1 MWKKKLNRYKG
12 LTFEPS
18 FSLTAQFKMSSQ
30 DQDNPVQ
37 KKRHDCEELQLNG
50 RNLIIHLISDIMIE
64 VIMTEVVSLIHIDIH
79 LTMIGVTHPLFL
91 IDIFLITSRSPR
103 HPSYYDRSLPYEYSH
118 KRREEDRLGK
128 NPNVLQIISVAMFKC
143 LFNIYFC
150 MLELDKVQYGTIIA
164 KESRSKE
171 MAVLSSK

>member
-37 KKRHDCEELQLNG
+37 KKRHDREELQLNG

-79 LTMIGVTHPLFL
+79 LTMIGVTHPSFSSTFFSSQVAPLVIHLTMTEVYLMSIL
-91 IDIFLITSRSPR
+91 ISGVKKID
-103 HPSYYDRSLPYEYSH
+103 
-118 KRREEDRLGK
+118 
-128 NPNVLQIISVAMFKC
+128 
-143 LFNIYFC
+143 
-150 MLELDKVQYGTIIA
+150 
-164 KESRSKE
+164 
-171 MAVLSSK
+171 